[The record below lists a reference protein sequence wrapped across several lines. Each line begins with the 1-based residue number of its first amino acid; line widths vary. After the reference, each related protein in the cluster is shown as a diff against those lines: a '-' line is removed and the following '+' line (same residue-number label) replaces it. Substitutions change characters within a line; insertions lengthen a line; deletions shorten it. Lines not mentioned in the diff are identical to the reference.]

1 MNTPVNTSPTPG
13 AEVSKILSVVVKNVK
28 KNEETIFEK
37 KLAKEKDL
45 GIVSQSG
52 VSPHGSSSGADR
64 AEPSRTVSR
73 QSVSPES
80 VRLAANFS
88 PCRPLGRPLGR
99 THRFTAQSPGG
110 RPS

>member
-1 MNTPVNTSPTPG
+1 MNTSVNPSG

-52 VSPHGSSSGADR
+52 VSPPGSSSGADR
-64 AEPSRTVSR
+64 AEPSRTVPR

-80 VRLAANFS
+80 VRQAANFFPPS
-88 PCRPLGRPLGR
+88 PPLPRESRQVAGLRER
-99 THRFTAQSPGG
+99 EV
-110 RPS
+110 

>member
-1 MNTPVNTSPTPG
+1 MNTPVNTSPPPG

-28 KNEETIFEK
+28 NNEETIFEK

-45 GIVSQSG
+45 GIVSQSANTT
-52 VSPHGSSSGADR
+52 VNSPPGSSSGADR

-80 VRLAANFS
+80 VRLAAAAVQTGLNRS
-88 PCRPLGRPLGR
+88 
-99 THRFTAQSPGG
+99 
-110 RPS
+110 